1 MNTEITTSANNPF
14 LSVSENAGSLEMN
27 HSANVAVEGQR
38 AMAEIQAAVFMAKQ
52 FPRDA
57 VRAYDNIMRACERP
71 GLAATAMYEYARGG
85 SPIQGP
91 SIRLAEAIANEW
103 GNVQYGFIELES
115 TPYRTVAQAFAW
127 NLESNLK
134 VIRNVTIPHE
144 RHTKKGKVRLT
155 DPRDIYEL
163 VANQMQRRVRA
174 CILEVIP
181 GDVVEDAIAKCKA
194 TLLAKADTSP
204 EGVLKL
210 TQVFMEFGVSRTM
223 IEKFIQRKIEAIT
236 PGNVVRLRSIYQ
248 SLRDGVASVTDFF
261 ELEEPEE
268 APAQSKKVAGM
279 KKQLTKATSPEE
291 QAEQKENVFDVLGE
305 N

>member
-1 MNTEITTSANNPF
+1 MSNEITTANPF
-14 LSVSENAGSLEMN
+14 LATAEKSGGLDTMN
-27 HSANVAVEGQR
+27 HGANVTVEAQR

-52 FPRDA
+52 FPRDT
-57 VRAYDNIMRACERP
+57 VRAYDNIMKACERP
-71 GLAATAMYEYARGG
+71 GLAAASMYEYARGG
-85 SPIQGP
+85 CVIQGP

-103 GNVQYGFIELES
+103 GNVQYGFVELES

-134 VIRNVTIPHE
+134 VIRNVTITHE

-181 GDVVEDAIAKCKA
+181 GDVVEDAVARCKE

-204 EGVLKL
+204 EGVQKL
-210 TQVFMEFGVSRTM
+210 LMAFWEYGVKKEA
-223 IEKFIQRKIEAIT
+223 IEIFIQRKIEAIT
-236 PGNVVRLRSIYQ
+236 PGNVVRLRAIYQ
-248 SLRDGVASVTDFF
+248 SLRDGVAKATDFF
-261 ELEEPEE
+261 EVSEKEEIG
-268 APAQSKKVAGM
+268 SKKIASA
-279 KKQLTKATSPEE
+279 KKQLMKAEE
-291 QAEQKENVFDVLGE
+291 SEQKEDNVFEVMAE
-305 N
+305 K